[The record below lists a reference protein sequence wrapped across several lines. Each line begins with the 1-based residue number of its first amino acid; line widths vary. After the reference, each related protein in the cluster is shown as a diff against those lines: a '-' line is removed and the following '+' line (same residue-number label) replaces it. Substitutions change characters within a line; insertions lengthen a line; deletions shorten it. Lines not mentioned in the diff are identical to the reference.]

1 MNILA
6 TLRNRFGKALGALG
20 IAESDT
26 DELLAMVL
34 PSQDAKFGDYQA
46 NVAMPLAKRL
56 GKPPREIAAELVR
69 LVDVADMCEPL
80 EIAGPGFINLRLKDD
95 WLAEQVAAASVDVER
110 LGVAQAT
117 KPRTVV
123 LDYSS
128 PNVAK
133 PMHVGHIR
141 STVIGDALYRILKF
155 LGHRAIS
162 DNHLGDWGTQFG
174 MIIYGYKHFVDR
186 PALARKPVDELTRL
200 YKLVN
205 TLVEYHETANDKV
218 PAVEKRIADGQ
229 QQLAKLRDAQNG
241 RGLAHFAESSEQNVP
256 VPLPADGSAKDAKQA
271 AKRVRQL
278 EGQLSELRS
287 DLDALLGKVAA
298 VEDDPPMRQLAIE
311 HADIGQRVLLE
322 TALLHG
328 GDPTNVELWRQFLP
342 ACLLE
347 IESVYKRLG
356 VSFDHTLG
364 ESFYQDRLRGVV
376 KDLADKGLARESDGA
391 ICVFLDGYDVPMIVQ
406 KQDGAFL
413 YATSDL
419 ATIQY
424 RMNQLRPDAIL
435 YVVDHR
441 QSLHFEQLF
450 AAARLWGYRDV
461 ELQHIAFGTVLG
473 DDGKPFKTRSG
484 TSVGLA
490 GLLDEA
496 VERAYAIV
504 SQNDNARPEPLLSEE
519 DRRHVAERIGIGAI
533 KYADLAHNRTSDYVF
548 SYDKMLAMT
557 GNTATYMQYSYA
569 RVRSIFA
576 KAGVQKGDW
585 SNYRGQSKTP
595 EQSPS
600 IIGPVPFLL
609 NNISLAAPQERALAV
624 ALLQFSE
631 ALDRV
636 VADYR
641 PNHLTAYL
649 FELATRYSDFFENC
663 PVLRAENDDLRASR
677 LLLCDLTARTI
688 ERGLNLLGIEVVER
702 M

>member
-6 TLRNRFGKALGALG
+6 TLRDRFAQALGELG
-20 IAESDT
+20 VAEAERQD
-26 DELLAMVL
+26 LLGMVL
-34 PSQDAKFGDYQA
+34 SAQDPKFGDYQA
-46 NVAMPLAKRL
+46 NLAMPLGKRL

-69 LVDVADMCEPL
+69 LADVADLCEPP
-80 EIAGPGFINLRLKDD
+80 EVAGPGFINLRLKDD
-95 WLAEQVAAASVDVER
+95 WLAQQIPIASADGER
-110 LGVAQAT
+110 IGVPAV
-117 KPRTVV
+117 KRPRTIV

-141 STVIGDALYRILKF
+141 STVIGDALCRILKV
-155 LGHRAIS
+155 LGHRTIS

-174 MIIYGYKHFVDR
+174 MIIYGYKHFLDR
-186 PALARKPVDELTRL
+186 AALAKKPVDELTRL

-205 TLVEYHETANDKV
+205 TLVEYHDTCNEKI
-218 PAVEKRIADGQ
+218 PALEKRMGDGQ
-229 QQLAKLRDAQNG
+229 RELETLRGAAAPPDPK
-241 RGLAHFAESSEQNVP
+241 E
-256 VPLPADGSAKDAKQA
+256 AKQA
-271 AKRVRQL
+271 AKRIRQL
-278 EGQLSELRS
+278 EGQLAELQSELNA
-287 DLDALLGKVAA
+287 LNAKVDAI
-298 VEDDPPMRQLAIE
+298 EDDPTMRELAVE
-311 HADIGQRVLLE
+311 HADIGERVLRE
-322 TALLHG
+322 TVLLHS

-347 IESVYKRLG
+347 IDIVYKRLG
-356 VSFDHTLG
+356 VKFDHTLG
-364 ESFYQDRLRGVV
+364 ESIYQDRLRGVV
-376 KDLADKGLARESDGA
+376 KDLGEKGIARESDGA

-413 YATSDL
+413 YATTDL

-424 RMNQLRPDAIL
+424 RMNAWQPDAML

-441 QSLHFEQLF
+441 QSLHFQQLF
-450 AAARLWGYRDV
+450 TTARLWGFRDV
-461 ELQHIAFGTVLG
+461 ELEHVGFGTVLG
-473 DDGKPFKTRSG
+473 EDGRPFKTRSG

-496 VERAYAIV
+496 VDRAYAIV
-504 SQNDNARPEPLLSEE
+504 SQNDSARPEPLLSEQ
-519 DRRHVAERIGIGAI
+519 DRRAVAERIGIGAI

-576 KAGVQKGDW
+576 KAGV
-585 SNYRGQSKTP
+585 SAPSASSRVILS
-595 EQSPS
+595 SPH
-600 IIGPVPFLL
+600 
-609 NNISLAAPQERALAV
+609 ERALAV
-624 ALLQFSE
+624 ALLRFPE

-636 VADYR
+636 AADYR

-649 FELATRYSDFFENC
+649 FELATQYSSFFENC
-663 PVLRAENDDLRASR
+663 PVLRAETEELRASR
-677 LLLCDLTARTI
+677 LTLCDLTARTLAT
-688 ERGLNLLGIEVVER
+688 GLNLLGIEVVER

>member
-6 TLRNRFGKALGALG
+6 LLRERFAKALATLG
-20 IAESDT
+20 VGEGEMP
-26 DELLAMVL
+26 ELLGMVL
-34 PSQDAKFGDYQA
+34 SSQDAKFGDYQA
-46 NVAMPLAKRL
+46 NLAMPLGKRL
-56 GKPPREIAAELVR
+56 GKPPRQIATELVAA
-69 LVDVADMCEPL
+69 VDVSDCCQPP
-80 EIAGPGFINLRLKDD
+80 EIAGPGFINLRLKNE
-95 WLAEQVAAASVDVER
+95 WLQTQLAATSADTDR
-110 LGVAQAT
+110 LGVAPSAT
-117 KPRTVV
+117 PRTVV

-141 STVIGDALYRILKF
+141 STVIGDSLYRILNF
-155 LGHRAIS
+155 LGHRTIS

-174 MIIYGYKHFVDR
+174 MIIYGFKHFVDR
-186 PALARKPVDELTRL
+186 EALAREPVPELTRL

-205 TLVEYHETANDKV
+205 SLVEYHEARNEKV
-218 PAVEKRIADGQ
+218 PALQKRITELEQ
-229 QQLAKLRDAQNG
+229 QAAQLREA
-241 RGLAHFAESSEQNVP
+241 P
-256 VPLPADGSAKDAKQA
+256 PAVNPKDAKHA
-271 AKRVRQL
+271 ASRLKKAETQRSEARAELDSLFGRIDAVDRDSQMSRLAGEHRDIGKRV
-278 EGQLSELRS
+278 
-287 DLDALLGKVAA
+287 
-298 VEDDPPMRQLAIE
+298 LA
-311 HADIGQRVLLE
+311 E

-342 ACLLE
+342 ACLQE
-347 IESVYKRLG
+347 IESLYQRIG
-356 VSFDHTLG
+356 VQFDHTLG

-376 KDLADKGLARESDGA
+376 KDLAQKGLARESDGA
-391 ICVFLDGYDVPMIVQ
+391 ICMFLDGFEVPFIVQ

-424 RMNQLRPDAIL
+424 RMSEWRPDAIL

-473 DDGKPFKTRSG
+473 EDGRPFKTRTG
-484 TSVGLA
+484 KSVGL
-490 GLLDEA
+490 GSVVDEA

-504 SQNDNARPEPLLSEE
+504 SQNDSDRPDPLLSEE
-519 DRRHVAERIGIGAI
+519 DRQLVAERIGVGAI

-569 RVRSIFA
+569 RVKSIFG
-576 KAGVQKGDW
+576 KAGVEQSAIRKEFARRG
-585 SNYRGQSKTP
+585 GQS
-595 EQSPS
+595 E
-600 IIGPVPFLL
+600 ILL
-609 NNISLAAPQERALAV
+609 DTPQERALAV
-624 ALLQFSE
+624 ALLQFAE
-631 ALDRV
+631 ALDKV

-663 PVLRAENDDLRASR
+663 PVLRAETEELRTSR
-677 LLLCDLTARTI
+677 LLLCDLTARTLKQ
-688 ERGLNLLGIEVVER
+688 GLNLLGIEVVER